1 MRTRRARTEFTLVLH
16 DFFLA
21 ARHLFQ
27 TDANF
32 CRLYEDVGLSLGE
45 IFARMRYV
53 CEHALLL
60 LMYHLRAYRLIDLS
74 HEIDPRSLLA
84 QSLAPSPMQ
93 SSLASQPQYALAGKP
108 QSQRQAAAAAVGA
121 VSESRVGD
129 GWLSDASV
137 RRVRECRK
145 DLRAFAQ
152 IKFQHVAC
160 AALLRLETLLAA
172 DLDALHLSQSAAAG
186 ASRK

>member
-1 MRTRRARTEFTLVLH
+1 MN
-16 DFFLA
+16 
-21 ARHLFQ
+21 Q

-32 CRLYEDVGLSLGE
+32 CRLYEDVGLTLGE
-45 IFARMRYV
+45 IFARLRYV

-60 LMYHLRAYRLIDLS
+60 LVYHLRAYRLIDLS
-74 HEIDPRSLLA
+74 HETDPRSLLA
-84 QSLAPSPMQ
+84 PSPMHG
-93 SSLASQPQYALAGKP
+93 SLASQPQYALAFKP
-108 QSQRQAAAAAVGA
+108 QSQPQRQVAGAAGA

-137 RRVRECRK
+137 RRVRECRR

-172 DLDALHLSQSAAAG
+172 DLDALHLLAG

>member
-1 MRTRRARTEFTLVLH
+1 
-16 DFFLA
+16 
-21 ARHLFQ
+21 
-27 TDANF
+27 
-32 CRLYEDVGLSLGE
+32 
-45 IFARMRYV
+45 V

-60 LMYHLRAYRLIDLS
+60 LVYHLRAYRLIDLS

-84 QSLAPSPMQ
+84 PSPMHG
-93 SSLASQPQYALAGKP
+93 SLASQPQYALAFKP
-108 QSQRQAAAAAVGA
+108 QSQSQRQAAAAAVGA

-160 AALLRLETLLAA
+160 AALLRLETLLEA
-172 DLDALHLSQSAAAG
+172 DLDALHLLAG